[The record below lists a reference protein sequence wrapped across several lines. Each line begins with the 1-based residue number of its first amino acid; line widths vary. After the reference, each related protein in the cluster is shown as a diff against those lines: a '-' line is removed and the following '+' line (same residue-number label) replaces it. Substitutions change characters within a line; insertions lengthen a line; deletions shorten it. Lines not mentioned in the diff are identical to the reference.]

1 LADDEKAHQKRLKE
15 ARKVLEKSYKL
26 YQDGK
31 IDQTELKERLR
42 PYKAELVELNLVKG
56 SKTDPPQGEKP
67 AEDRPDVAKA
77 SVAAAEIVEV
87 PIALRTRPWT
97 RRSTLTLD
105 EIRRRVDQL
114 GSAGPSEG
122 LRESYRQRYGEDLAP
137 PPDNVTFQVARP
149 PQPEQAIAPE
159 PRLEQAA
166 EQAPI
171 SERSRGFL
179 KNLFTKKNT

>member
-1 LADDEKAHQKRLKE
+1 MADDEKAHQKRLKE

-26 YQDGK
+26 YQGGK
-31 IDQTELKERLR
+31 IDQNELKERLR

-56 SKTDPPQGEKP
+56 SKTDAPPGEKP
-67 AEDRPDVAKA
+67 AEVKPDAAKA
-77 SVAAAEIVEV
+77 SVEAAETVEV
-87 PIALRTRPWT
+87 PISVRTKPWT

-137 PPDNVTFQVARP
+137 PPDNVTFQVART
-149 PQPEQAIAPE
+149 PQPEQALAPE
-159 PRLEQAA
+159 PQPEPTA

-171 SERSRGFL
+171 SDRSKGFL